1 MGPVTENRRLAPLT
15 PDECTVGQKA
25 LRAAIARA
33 QPDMVAGDGSL
44 VGPFDGWL
52 REPRSGTA
60 TALLGRALRS
70 EAVLPARVREI
81 VILLVAAHERNP
93 FEWYAHAPTAREA
106 GWSADVLDAV
116 RRGEVPVPDDAAART
131 ACAAADELLRTGDL
145 SDRAW
150 AELLAAHGTAAAVEL
165 VTLVGYYRMVALQ
178 LRVLRVPV
186 PDGAEPVVFG

>member
-1 MGPVTENRRLAPLT
+1 
-15 PDECTVGQKA
+15 
-25 LRAAIARA
+25 
-33 QPDMVAGDGSL
+33 
-44 VGPFDGWL
+44 
-52 REPRSGTA
+52 
-60 TALLGRALRS
+60 
-70 EAVLPARVREI
+70 
-81 VILLVAAHERNP
+81 
-93 FEWYAHAPTAREA
+93 
-106 GWSADVLDAV
+106 
-116 RRGEVPVPDDAAART
+116 VPDDAAART